1 MSDAT
6 QPTIDQRE
14 LVASIPRELYY
25 AGGWHAAAEGA
36 RTEVWSPSTG
46 QSLGK
51 VAWAGAED
59 VDRAVRAAHAAFF
72 QWRDVKPL
80 ERAKILREVAALLRR
95 HGRELALIDAAD
107 CGNPIAEMIN
117 DSAIGAASVEYFA
130 GLVSEV
136 RGSTIPMGPGVL
148 NYTLREPLG
157 VIARINAFNHPLLF
171 AAMRTGAPLAT
182 GNTLIVKPPEQA
194 PLSSLRFAELVGPLF
209 PPGVFSVLPGGRECG
224 SALTAH
230 PLVAKVGLIGSVPTG
245 KAIMRASADSLK
257 KVALELGGKNALI
270 AYPDAN
276 PDKVAAGIIRGMN
289 FTWCGQSCG
298 STSRAFV
305 HEAIHD
311 AVLERVVA
319 AARAIKP
326 GIPTEQSTMMG
337 SLISKEQFDKVMR
350 YIGYGVEDGARL
362 IAGGKSPQ
370 DAHLSK
376 GFFIEPTIFADVTP
390 KMRIAREE
398 IFGPVLSVFRWTD
411 EAEMLR
417 AVNDVEYGL
426 TASIWTRDLA
436 TAHRTAARVEAGYVW
451 INSSSAHYLAAPFGG
466 YKQSGVG
473 REESIEELMDATQI
487 KNVHVEFDA

>member
-1 MSDAT
+1 MSDAS
-6 QPTIDQRE
+6 QQTIDQRE

-25 AGGWHAAAEGA
+25 SGGWHAAAEGA
-36 RTEVWSPSTG
+36 RTDVWSPSTG

-224 SALTAH
+224 
-230 PLVAKVGLIGSVPTG
+230 
-245 KAIMRASADSLK
+245 
-257 KVALELGGKNALI
+257 
-270 AYPDAN
+270 
-276 PDKVAAGIIRGMN
+276 
-289 FTWCGQSCG
+289 
-298 STSRAFV
+298 
-305 HEAIHD
+305 
-311 AVLERVVA
+311 
-319 AARAIKP
+319 
-326 GIPTEQSTMMG
+326 
-337 SLISKEQFDKVMR
+337 
-350 YIGYGVEDGARL
+350 GARTRRQER
-362 IAGGKSPQ
+362 A
-370 DAHLSK
+370 DRLS
-376 GFFIEPTIFADVTP
+376 
-390 KMRIAREE
+390 
-398 IFGPVLSVFRWTD
+398 
-411 EAEMLR
+411 
-417 AVNDVEYGL
+417 
-426 TASIWTRDLA
+426 
-436 TAHRTAARVEAGYVW
+436 
-451 INSSSAHYLAAPFGG
+451 
-466 YKQSGVG
+466 
-473 REESIEELMDATQI
+473 
-487 KNVHVEFDA
+487 

>member
-1 MSDAT
+1 MSDANQHT
-6 QPTIDQRE
+6 VDQRE
-14 LVASIPRELYY
+14 LVASIPRDLYY
-25 AGGWHAAAEGA
+25 SGTWHTAADGA
-36 RTEVWSPSTG
+36 PTEVWSPSTG

-80 ERAKILREVAALLRR
+80 ERAKVLREVAALLRR

-136 RGSTIPMGPGVL
+136 RGSTIPMGAGVL

-194 PLSSLRFAELVGPLF
+194 PLSSLRFAELVGSLF

-224 SALTAH
+224 TALTTH

-270 AYPDAN
+270 AYPDAS
-276 PDKVAAGIIRGMN
+276 PDKVAAGIVRGMN

-319 AARAIKP
+319 AARGIRP

-362 IAGGKSPQ
+362 AAGGKSPQ
-370 DAHLSK
+370 DPALSR

-398 IFGPVLSVFRWTD
+398 IFGPVLCVFRWSD

-417 AVNDVEYGL
+417 AVNDVDYGL

-436 TAHRTAARVEAGYVW
+436 TAHRTSARVEAGYVW
-451 INSSSAHYLAAPFGG
+451 VNSSSAHYLAAPFGG

-473 REESIEELMDATQI
+473 REESIEELIDATQI